1 VIPGTTK
8 HVAGLLPVSPLLL
21 ALALAWPGM
30 GRADELRP
38 VAISFTQL
46 DENRWRLDWK
56 QPVASPAARLA
67 SPTVPDNCRMAE
79 EVQVRSA
86 AASLIGGMEVECDG
100 SVADRRI
107 GARDL
112 VVSGDALLRVIPLG
126 RAVQTHRLTASEP
139 EATIAGVPAM
149 AQVWRTYFRLGV
161 EHILEG
167 WDHLLFV
174 IALVLLVAHGWTV
187 VKAATAFT
195 LAHSL
200 TLAAVTFGYAGLPSR
215 PVEALIALSIVF
227 LAVELARGDRE
238 TVTRRLPWLVAF
250 AFGLF
255 HGFGFAGALREIGL
269 PEGEVPAALVSF
281 NLGVEAGQLLVIAAV
296 LALRRAIHAL
306 APQAETPAVRLA
318 AYAIGI
324 TGSYWLFERIIA

>member
-1 VIPGTTK
+1 MTGRVPDRWAALWLA
-8 HVAGLLPVSPLLL
+8 VLL
-21 ALALAWPGM
+21 ALGAVVPGHA
-30 GRADELRP
+30 RADELRP

-46 DENRWRLDWK
+46 GESRWRLDWK

-67 SPTVPDNCRMAE
+67 FPTLPANCRME
-79 EVQVRSA
+79 GKPVVRSGA
-86 AASLIGGMEVECDG
+86 AALIGGAEVVCAGPVTDQ
-100 SVADRRI
+100 RI

-112 VVSGDALLRVIPLG
+112 TVTGDALLRVVPLG
-126 RAVQTHRLTASEP
+126 RAVQTYRLTASQP
-139 EATIAGVPAM
+139 EATIAGVPAT
-149 AQVWRTYFRLGV
+149 AQVWRSYFLLGV

-174 IALVLLVAHGWTV
+174 IALVLLVVRGWTV

-195 LAHSL
+195 AAHSL
-200 TLAAVTFGYAGLPSR
+200 TLAAVTFGYAGLPAR

-227 LAVELARGDRE
+227 LAVELARGNRE
-238 TVTRRLPWLVAF
+238 TLTQRLPWAVAF
-250 AFGLF
+250 GFGLF

-281 NLGVEAGQLLVIAAV
+281 NLGVEAGQLLVIAMV
-296 LALRRAIHAL
+296 LALRRAVQHFS
-306 APQAETPAVRLA
+306 PQAEARAVRLA

-324 TGSYWLFERIIA
+324 TGSYWLFDRIIA

>member
-1 VIPGTTK
+1 MTLRAA
-8 HVAGLLPVSPLLL
+8 HRLHALAVAALL
-21 ALALAWPGM
+21 ALALVWPGAA
-30 GRADELRP
+30 RADELRP

-46 DENRWRLDWK
+46 DETRWRLDWK

-67 SPTVPDNCRMAE
+67 YPSLPANCRIE
-79 EVQVRSA
+79 GEPQVRGA
-86 AASLIGGMEVECDG
+86 AAALIARVEAVCDDAVTEG
-100 SVADRRI
+100 RI

-112 VVSGDALLRVIPLG
+112 VVTGDALLRVVPLG
-126 RAVQTHRLTASEP
+126 RAVQTYRLTASEP
-139 EATIAGVPAM
+139 EAVIAGVPAT
-149 AQVWRTYFRLGV
+149 AQIWRSYFLLGV

-174 IALVLLVAHGWTV
+174 IALVLLVAKGWTV

-195 LAHSL
+195 VAHSL

-227 LAVELARGDRE
+227 LAVELARGNRE
-238 TVTRRLPWLVAF
+238 TLTRRLPWAVAF

-281 NLGVEAGQLLVIAAV
+281 NLGVEAGQLLVIAIV
-296 LALRRAIHAL
+296 LALRHAL
-306 APQAETPAVRLA
+306 QRWSPQAEPHAVRLA

-324 TGSYWLFERIIA
+324 TGSYWLFDRIIA